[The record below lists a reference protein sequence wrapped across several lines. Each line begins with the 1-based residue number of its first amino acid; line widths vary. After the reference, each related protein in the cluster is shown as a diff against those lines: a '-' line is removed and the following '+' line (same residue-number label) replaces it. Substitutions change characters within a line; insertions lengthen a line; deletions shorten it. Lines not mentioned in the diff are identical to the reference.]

1 MGIGFEVACTIKCFL
16 CCKPVHKHEKDRE
29 TKEERYQYGRGPYNT
44 KLQGARVCEKGDIMK
59 RKSVKTKGA
68 ALLLVMAMAAASMT
82 GCGGK
87 EDAKEPTKEV
97 DFADITGNN
106 NSNTDNPDTAPE
118 TPDIQES
125 STEQQIEESREGMYR
140 SEITNEW
147 IDESLKNQR
156 PIAVMV
162 DNEKAALPH
171 YGLTEADVVY
181 EIMNSTANGR
191 ITRLMAIVKDWGK
204 IEQFGSIRSTRS
216 TNIMLAAEW
225 NAVLCHDGGPYYV
238 DDWLA
243 KKYSANFSGG
253 FSRVDNGKKREFTEY
268 ICAGDL
274 DKKFANSKYSTEYN
288 EYYPGQHYFF
298 SDTEIDLSN
307 VGNAVACTN
316 IELPFPHNSSKLQY
330 NESTGTYDY
339 YEYGQAHT
347 DPQHGNAQLTF
358 KNVLLQ
364 ETDFNELDDN
374 GYLIYNAI
382 DSGRSAYY
390 ITNGKAIEVS
400 WIKAGESDKTIYL
413 SKETG
418 EEIELNTGKTYV
430 ALVPAD
436 SWSKVVIQ

>member
-1 MGIGFEVACTIKCFL
+1 
-16 CCKPVHKHEKDRE
+16 
-29 TKEERYQYGRGPYNT
+29 
-44 KLQGARVCEKGDIMK
+44 MK
-59 RKSVKTKGA
+59 RKNVKNKGM
-68 ALLLVMAMAAASMT
+68 ALLLVIAMAAASMT

-87 EDAKEPTKEV
+87 DEATEPAKEI

-106 NSNTDNPDTAPE
+106 NTDNSNDTTPEAPAVE
-118 TPDIQES
+118 AS
-125 STEQQIEESREGMYR
+125 STEQAPEEESREGMYR

-225 NAVLCHDGGPYYV
+225 NAVLCHDGGPFYV
-238 DDWLA
+238 DEWLA
-243 KKYSANFSGG
+243 RNYSANFSGG

-288 EYYPGQHYFF
+288 DYYPGQHYFF
-298 SDTEIDLSN
+298 SDTEIDLSSM
-307 VGNAVACTN
+307 GNAITCTE
-316 IELPFPHNSSKLQY
+316 IELPFPHNSSRLQY

-358 KNVLLQ
+358 KNLLIQ
-364 ETDFNELDDN
+364 DTRFSQLDDN

-382 DSGRSAYY
+382 DSGRDAYY
-390 ITNGKAIEVS
+390 ITNGKAIEVT

-413 SKETG
+413 DKQTG

-430 ALVPAD
+430 ALVPSD
-436 SWSKVVIQ
+436 SWNDVVIK